1 MTTSQGPYASQGGEV
16 PIHQFEDLWYV
27 QREAEAEGPF
37 TGHVLQEKIK
47 AGAVGAA
54 SLVAKV
60 GATQWTAIVDVPAF
74 ASALPA
80 PAAVRYAGFWIR
92 LFAAVIDVLLLFG
105 LLNAVSTI
113 TSLIV
118 VTAGTAVAA
127 ESAWILQGLGPLL
140 FLLGAL
146 PFYFIYFP
154 SSVWQ
159 ATPGKWICG
168 LHIVRTDGSFV
179 EMMYDSKR
187 PSASAPVT
195 RLLLIGFLLIAV
207 TREKKGLHDIICGGW
222 CTAGCSARRRGRRRI
237 NLQARRG
244 AGPASC

>member
-1 MTTSQGPYASQGGEV
+1 MTTSQGPYASHGGEV
-16 PIHQFEDLWYV
+16 PIHPFEDLWYV

-92 LFAAVIDVLLLFG
+92 LFAAVIDVLLLFV
-105 LLNAVSTI
+105 LLNGVSTI

-118 VTAGTAVAA
+118 VTAGTPVAA
-127 ESAWILQGLGPLL
+127 ESAWILQGLGPLV
-140 FLLGAL
+140 FLLGAM

-159 ATPGKWICG
+159 ATPGKRICG
-168 LHIVRTDGSFV
+168 LRIVRTDGS
-179 EMMYDSKR
+179 R
-187 PSASAPVT
+187 VT
-195 RLLLIGFLLIAV
+195 GALALGRLLSYIISTKLLLIGFLLIAV
-207 TREKKGLHDIICGGW
+207 TREKKGLHDIICG
-222 CTAGCSARRRGRRRI
+222 TRVVYGR
-237 NLQARRG
+237 L
-244 AGPASC
+244 